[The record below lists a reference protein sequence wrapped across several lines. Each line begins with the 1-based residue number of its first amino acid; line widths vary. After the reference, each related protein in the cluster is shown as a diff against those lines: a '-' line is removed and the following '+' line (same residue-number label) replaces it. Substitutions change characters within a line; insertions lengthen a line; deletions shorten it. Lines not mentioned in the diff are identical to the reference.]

1 MTFHEFIEQSLAGF
15 EQHLRREE
23 LDERSFEMRLRGA
36 RQFARLLL
44 GEPHSTREPITRT
57 GEPTTRTGDRT
68 TRTGDPTT
76 RRFGGP
82 R

>member
-1 MTFHEFIEQSLAGF
+1 MTFREFIEQSLAGF
-15 EQHLRREE
+15 EQRLRREE
-23 LDERSFEMRLRGA
+23 LDERTFEMRLRGA

-44 GEPHSTREPITRT
+44 GDPLST
-57 GEPTTRTGDRT
+57 GEPTTRK
-68 TRTGDPTT
+68 GDPTT

>member
-1 MTFHEFIEQSLAGF
+1 MTFREFIEQSLGGF
-15 EQHLRREE
+15 EEHLRREE

-44 GEPHSTREPITRT
+44 GEPHSTRESTTRT
-57 GEPTTRTGDRT
+57 GEPS

>member
-1 MTFHEFIEQSLAGF
+1 MTFREFIEQSPAGF

-23 LDERSFEMRLRGA
+23 LDERTFEMRLRGA

-44 GEPHSTREPITRT
+44 GEPHSTD
-57 GEPTTRTGDRT
+57 EPTTRK
-68 TRTGDPTT
+68 GDPTT

>member
-1 MTFHEFIEQSLAGF
+1 MTFSEFIEQSLADF
-15 EQHLRREE
+15 EEHLRHEDLE
-23 LDERSFEMRLRGA
+23 KPTIEMRIRGA

-44 GEPHSTREPITRT
+44 GEPHRKGEPSTRRF
-57 GEPTTRTGDRT
+57 GG
-68 TRTGDPTT
+68 GDPST

>member
-1 MTFHEFIEQSLAGF
+1 MTFCQFIEQSLAGF

-23 LDERSFEMRLRGA
+23 LDERTFEMRLRGA
-36 RQFARLLL
+36 QQFARLLL
-44 GEPHSTREPITRT
+44 GNPHSK
-57 GEPTTRTGDRT
+57 GEPSTRR
-68 TRTGDPTT
+68 GDPTP

>member
-1 MTFHEFIEQSLAGF
+1 MTFREFIEQSLAGF
-15 EQHLRREE
+15 EEQLRREE

-44 GEPHSTREPITRT
+44 GEPHSTS
-57 GEPTTRTGDRT
+57 EPTTRN
-68 TRTGDPTT
+68 GDPTT

-82 R
+82 K

>member
-1 MTFHEFIEQSLAGF
+1 MTFREFIEQSLAGF

-23 LDERSFEMRLRGA
+23 LDERTFEMRLRGA

-44 GEPHSTREPITRT
+44 GEPHSAGEPTTRT
-57 GEPTTRTGDRT
+57 GEPTTRK
-68 TRTGDPTT
+68 GDPTT

>member
-1 MTFHEFIEQSLAGF
+1 MTFREFIEQSLAGF
-15 EQHLRREE
+15 EEQLRREE
-23 LDERSFEMRLRGA
+23 LEERTFEMRLRGA

-44 GEPHSTREPITRT
+44 GEPHSTGEPTTRT
-57 GEPTTRTGDRT
+57 GEPTTRK
-68 TRTGDPTT
+68 GDPTT

>member
-1 MTFHEFIEQSLAGF
+1 MTFREFIEQSLAGF

-23 LDERSFEMRLRGA
+23 LDERTFEMRLRGA

-44 GEPHSTREPITRT
+44 GEPHST
-57 GEPTTRTGDRT
+57 GEPTTGK
-68 TRTGDPTT
+68 GDPTT

>member
-23 LDERSFEMRLRGA
+23 LDERTFEMRLRGA

-44 GEPHSTREPITRT
+44 GEPHST
-57 GEPTTRTGDRT
+57 GEPTIRK
-68 TRTGDPTT
+68 GDPTT

-82 R
+82 K

>member
-1 MTFHEFIEQSLAGF
+1 MTFREFIEQSLAGF

-23 LDERSFEMRLRGA
+23 LDERTFEMHLRGA

-44 GEPHSTREPITRT
+44 GEPRST
-57 GEPTTRTGDRT
+57 GEPTTRN
-68 TRTGDPTT
+68 GDPTT

-82 R
+82 K

>member
-1 MTFHEFIEQSLAGF
+1 MTFCEFIEQSLAGF

-23 LDERSFEMRLRGA
+23 LDERTFEMRLRGA

-44 GEPHSTREPITRT
+44 GEPHST
-57 GEPTTRTGDRT
+57 GEPTTRK
-68 TRTGDPTT
+68 GDPTT

-82 R
+82 K